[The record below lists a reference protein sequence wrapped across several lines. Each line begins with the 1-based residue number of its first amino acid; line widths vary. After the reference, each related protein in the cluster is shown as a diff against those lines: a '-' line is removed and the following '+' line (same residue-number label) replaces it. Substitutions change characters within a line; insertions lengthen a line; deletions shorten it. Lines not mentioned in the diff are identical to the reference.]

1 MTAFKQ
7 IVFICDS
14 VLSIQITLFG
24 YSFTLYSVLLFG
36 AVGYLLFYLLFRLW
50 K

>member
-24 YSFTLYSVLLFG
+24 YSFTLYSVLLFSV
-36 AVGYLLFYLLFRLW
+36 VGYLLLYLLFRLW

>member
-1 MTAFKQ
+1 MNSFKQ
-7 IVFICDS
+7 IFFICDS

-36 AVGYLLFYLLFRLW
+36 AVGYLLIYLLFRLW

>member
-14 VLSIQITLFG
+14 VLSLQITLFG

-36 AVGYLLFYLLFRLW
+36 AVGYLLLYLLFRLW

>member
-1 MTAFKQ
+1 MAVFKQ
-7 IVFICDS
+7 IIFICDS
-14 VLSIQITLFG
+14 VLSIQISLFG

-36 AVGYLLFYLLFRLW
+36 SVGYLLLYLLFRLW

>member
-7 IVFICDS
+7 IIFICDS

-24 YSFTLYSVLLFG
+24 YSFTLYSILLFG
-36 AVGYLLFYLLFRLW
+36 AVGYLLLYFLFRLW

>member
-36 AVGYLLFYLLFRLW
+36 AVGYLFLYLLFRLW

>member
-36 AVGYLLFYLLFRLW
+36 AVGYLLFYLLFRSW

>member
-1 MTAFKQ
+1 MIAIKQ

-24 YSFTLYSVLLFG
+24 YSFTLYSVLFFG
-36 AVGYLLFYLLFRLW
+36 AVGYLLLYLLFRSW

>member
-14 VLSIQITLFG
+14 VFFIQITLFG

-36 AVGYLLFYLLFRLW
+36 AVGYLLLYLLFRLW

>member
-24 YSFTLYSVLLFG
+24 YSFTLYS
-36 AVGYLLFYLLFRLW
+36 AVGYLLLYLLFRLW

>member
-36 AVGYLLFYLLFRLW
+36 AVGYLLLYWLFRLW

>member
-24 YSFTLYSVLLFG
+24 YSFTLYSLLLFG
-36 AVGYLLFYLLFRLW
+36 AVGYLLLYLLFRLW

>member
-36 AVGYLLFYLLFRLW
+36 AVGYLLLYLLFRSW

>member
-36 AVGYLLFYLLFRLW
+36 AVGNLLLYLLFRLW

>member
-1 MTAFKQ
+1 MNVFKQ
-7 IVFICDS
+7 IIFICDS

-24 YSFTLYSVLLFG
+24 YSFTLYSVLFFG
-36 AVGYLLFYLLFRLW
+36 AVGYFLLYLLFRLW

>member
-24 YSFTLYSVLLFG
+24 YSFTLYSVLFFG
-36 AVGYLLFYLLFRLW
+36 SVGYLLLYLLFRSW

>member
-36 AVGYLLFYLLFRLW
+36 AVGYLLFYWLFRLW

>member
-24 YSFTLYSVLLFG
+24 YSFTLYSVLFFG
-36 AVGYLLFYLLFRLW
+36 TVGYLLLYLLFRSW

>member
-24 YSFTLYSVLLFG
+24 DSFTLYSVLFFG
-36 AVGYLLFYLLFRLW
+36 AVGYLLLYLLFRSW

>member
-24 YSFTLYSVLLFG
+24 YSFTLYSVLLFC
-36 AVGYLLFYLLFRLW
+36 AVGYLLLYLLFRLW